1 MPSRKFTKR
10 RADSSTRAPAGR
22 KARQL
27 ASQVARVVDQL
38 LAGELDDDVL
48 RGLSVLSVV
57 PAPDESRLLVTVGP
71 MAEGIDVNVPAVLA
85 HLGAASNH
93 IRQEVAASI
102 TRKRAPSLAYQVVP
116 VFARPDAAPTAP
128 AGEHP
133 KE

>member
-1 MPSRKFTKR
+1 MPSRNFAKR
-10 RADSSTRAPAGR
+10 RPDSTRPNQTSR

-38 LAGELDDDVL
+38 LAGELDDDIL

-71 MAEGIDVNVPAVLA
+71 MVEGINVDVPAVLA
-85 HLGAASNH
+85 HLNAASNH
-93 IRQEVAASI
+93 IRQEVVASI

-116 VFARPDAAPTAP
+116 VFVRPEEPSVSLD
-128 AGEHP
+128 
-133 KE
+133 